1 MGPIV
6 NVEIEGMKH
15 HMRTMLSKHIIEAD
29 THVQAA
35 LNKVLSEEHI
45 GLLVERAVRDA
56 VEDAIKEEMRFA
68 FTTPNGPGRQYIKK
82 FASEIIISSISR
94 LENNEVSD
102 DREA

>member
-6 NVEIEGMKH
+6 NVEIAGIKQKICM
-15 HMRTMLSKHIIEAD
+15 MLSQHAIEAD
-29 THVQAA
+29 SYVQAA

-56 VEDAIKEEMRFA
+56 VEEAIKEEMRFA

-82 FASEIIISSISR
+82 FASEIINSSISR